1 MFYTII
7 SKLPFISSDKS
18 SRKIFKIF
26 VFGSLL
32 YILLHYYLFLNAQE
46 GMLDMLKTYIYY
58 AMVADLVTVY
68 ALETW
73 FKGKQDSNDSND
85 SNELENSN
93 STNGGDQCGTKYTP
107 QQQADMDRRYAE
119 LRQAQALTMEVNKQ
133 KALRAEEATFAKKDS
148 NGKQKNNNKLDKSD
162 KSNRNVD
169 EDYREDDDFH
179 NDDEDDEPSLPKAR
193 AKKTQVSERSQSQKS
208 DSRKQK
214 LEDTDLPKF
223 NRNK

>member
-46 GMLDMLKTYIYY
+46 GLLDMLKTYIYY

-68 ALETW
+68 ALETF
-73 FKGKQDSNDSND
+73 FKGKQESNDSND
-85 SNELENSN
+85 SNELENSHHI
-93 STNGGDQCGTKYTP
+93 DQCGTKYTP

-119 LRQAQALTMEVNKQ
+119 LRQAQALTMEINKQ
-133 KALRAEEATFAKKDS
+133 KALKAEEATFAKKDS
-148 NGKQKNNNKLDKSD
+148 NGKQKNNNKVDKSD
-162 KSNRNVD
+162 KSDKNAE
-169 EDYREDDDFH
+169 EDYCEEDDDFH

-193 AKKTQVSERSQSQKS
+193 AKKTQVSEKSQSQKS